1 MAVLQWPSVP
11 NLEEDGD
18 LEFPGVVL
26 LKQQQQQQQETDQH
40 YHRNEQLSQHNYFGF
55 EEETKQDTGLPELG
69 KETDSEVRKHSL
81 DHHVSRDLDLNLT
94 FSLDLGIDGD
104 IDLPA
109 AHVDAAESGILAEN
123 NYNAIAGLRQ
133 QSEPNLTPSSS
144 GTSSSTAPGSTSRR
158 PILFSSASAP
168 APAPAPASASASGET
183 PFAHPHSHHSLFSLT
198 SPPLHPHPH
207 PHPHTHP
214 HPRHLNNSRTHQKHQ
229 KKYQKPYQR
238 QQQQGHYLQHQH
250 HAHSP
255 YPAGQASHQHHH
267 HNHQAPLPPSIPV
280 SVSVPA
286 PPTTAPPAQTHPEPA
301 PEPDVVAPGPP
312 EPVTRPLPHL
322 FPPTG
327 PPPITSRPE
336 KFVDEPLHHYP
347 HDSVAAHASRSPM
360 DVDMSSTDLSA
371 QQQQQQQHLN
381 QQQSPQKSESP
392 SQAPGTSTNPAGGS
406 PNAQGSS
413 AAAAAAAAAAA
424 NHLSFRSEKGDNAE
438 ERSPRA
444 PSVPAPGP
452 GTFPPRTPAVYHTTD
467 GTPSS
472 TYTES
477 QARKEEVDSGTYLNL
492 VMKPKFTRAPI
503 TDAGRVAYL
512 GESSNLTLLVHDRQ
526 GSSDVVHYPLP
537 ENVRGSRARLTELD
551 NVEIDILHQRGAFLL
566 PPRSLCDELIDSYF
580 KWIHPIVP
588 VINRTRFMR
597 QYRDPK
603 NPPSLLLLQAVLLA
617 GSRVCTNPQ
626 LMDANG
632 STTPA
637 ALTFYKR
644 AKALYDANYEDDRV
658 TIVQSLL
665 LMGWYWEGPE
675 DVTKNVF
682 YWSRVA
688 TIVAQGSGMHRSVEQ
703 SQLSRSD
710 KRLWK
715 RIWWTL
721 FTRDRSV
728 AVALGRPVHI
738 NLDDSDVEMLTE
750 DDFIEDDGDRN
761 SEYPPDPIHVQFFMQ
776 YVKLCEIMGLVLSQQ
791 YSVASKGRQRNAID
805 LTHSDMAL
813 ADWLQNCPK
822 IVYWEV
828 ARHHFWSALL
838 HSNYYTTLCLLHRA
852 HMPPNG
858 GSRFPDDSPYPSRN
872 IAFQAAAM
880 ITSIIEN
887 LAAHGE
893 LRFCPA
899 FVVYSL
905 FSALIMHVYQMRSPV
920 PSIQQVTQDRLRTCM
935 QALKEVSRV
944 WLVGKMVYTLFESII
959 GNKVLEERLQ
969 KAAGKR
975 HRKAQQALAQLEQQQ
990 RPQDVAKR
998 KYDDMAIDFSVNT
1011 PTPQESYE
1019 RSRPQTPSHM
1029 KGDGGSN
1036 QQTMPPPI
1044 TSPNARQNAD
1054 TFMGGTSSRP
1064 QTRPA
1069 TPFNPSFSVPATPP
1083 DLYLVTRNSP
1093 NISQSLWENFQPDQL
1108 FPDSAS
1114 MPAFPHMSPPPNH
1127 HGIDTGLMA
1136 QLHNQNTSHGLPAQS
1151 TQFQARG
1158 PTKQGLSGSPQQG
1171 ANVLGSGMQG
1181 FQQQQPQQQQ
1191 QAQGQGQSSNNN
1203 NSLNSNLWTAN
1214 FDGLMPDGQ
1223 SPSDSWSTGSAQGQP
1238 VPNTLNVEDWFQF
1251 FGINNGDLASMNLDL
1266 GLGPQ

>member
-1 MAVLQWPSVP
+1 
-11 NLEEDGD
+11 
-18 LEFPGVVL
+18 
-26 LKQQQQQQQETDQH
+26 
-40 YHRNEQLSQHNYFGF
+40 
-55 EEETKQDTGLPELG
+55 
-69 KETDSEVRKHSL
+69 
-81 DHHVSRDLDLNLT
+81 
-94 FSLDLGIDGD
+94 
-104 IDLPA
+104 
-109 AHVDAAESGILAEN
+109 
-123 NYNAIAGLRQ
+123 
-133 QSEPNLTPSSS
+133 
-144 GTSSSTAPGSTSRR
+144 
-158 PILFSSASAP
+158 
-168 APAPAPASASASGET
+168 
-183 PFAHPHSHHSLFSLT
+183 
-198 SPPLHPHPH
+198 
-207 PHPHTHP
+207 
-214 HPRHLNNSRTHQKHQ
+214 
-229 KKYQKPYQR
+229 
-238 QQQQGHYLQHQH
+238 
-250 HAHSP
+250 
-255 YPAGQASHQHHH
+255 
-267 HNHQAPLPPSIPV
+267 
-280 SVSVPA
+280 
-286 PPTTAPPAQTHPEPA
+286 
-301 PEPDVVAPGPP
+301 
-312 EPVTRPLPHL
+312 
-322 FPPTG
+322 
-327 PPPITSRPE
+327 
-336 KFVDEPLHHYP
+336 
-347 HDSVAAHASRSPM
+347 M
-360 DVDMSSTDLSA
+360 DVDMSSSDA
-371 QQQQQQQHLN
+371 PAAHPQQQQQHQN
-381 QQQSPQKSESP
+381 QTEPPSSNSP
-392 SQAPGTSTNPAGGS
+392 SQSETSNQP
-406 PNAQGSS
+406 PNS
-413 AAAAAAAAAAA
+413 AAAINAAAQV
-424 NHLSFRSEKGDNAE
+424 SFRRQRASRACETCHARKVRCDAASLGVPCTNCVAFQIECRIPNPKRKKPHSSGGNRDSDSEKGE
-438 ERSPRA
+438 VT
-444 PSVPAPGP
+444 PSVPPPTTLSDEPSPRPTANTGP
-452 GTFPPRTPAVYHTTD
+452 TTYAPRTPTVYHSTD
-467 GTPSS
+467 GTPPIS
-472 TYTES
+472 YTES
-477 QARKEEVDSGTYLNL
+477 QARKEEVDNGTYVNL

-512 GESSNLTLLVHDRQ
+512 GESSNLALLVHDRQ

-566 PPRSLCDELIDSYF
+566 PPRTLCDELIDSYF
-580 KWIHPIVP
+580 KWVHPIVP

-750 DDFIEDDGDRN
+750 DDFIEDEADRS

-822 IVYWEV
+822 LVYWEV

-858 GSRFPDDSPYPSRN
+858 VATRFPDDSPYPSRN

-880 ITSIIEN
+880 ITSITEN
-887 LAAHGE
+887 LAAHKE
-893 LRFCPA
+893 LRYCPA

-975 HRKAQQALAQLEQQQ
+975 HRKAHSTLAQLEQHQQ
-990 RPQDVAKR
+990 QQHQHQQQQQQQQQQQSQRTNSDMSKR

-1019 RSRPQTPSHM
+1019 RSRPQTPSLM
-1029 KGDGGSN
+1029 SKNEGQSN
-1036 QQTMPPPI
+1036 NAAMAPPMA
-1044 TSPNARQNAD
+1044 SPGHRQNPD

-1064 QTRPA
+1064 HTRPA

-1108 FPDSAS
+1108 FPDSAG
-1114 MPAFPHMSPPPNH
+1114 MPAMPQMSPPQNHQGVDPN
-1127 HGIDTGLMA
+1127 IMA
-1136 QLHNQNTSHGLPAQS
+1136 QFGNTHA
-1151 TQFQARG
+1151 
-1158 PTKQGLSGSPQQG
+1158 QQG
-1171 ANVLGSGMQG
+1171 NM
-1181 FQQQQPQQQQ
+1181 PH
-1191 QAQGQGQSSNNN
+1191 QGQSAQGAFAPSRSSNEPGLAGSPLQAQNMVHSN
-1203 NSLNSNLWTAN
+1203 MTSFPQGPGNLWQPN
-1214 FDGLMPDGQ
+1214 FEGLVPDGQ
-1223 SPSDSWSTGSAQGQP
+1223 SPSDSWSTGSAQGQA

-1251 FGINNGDLASMNLDL
+1251 FGINNGDLASLNIDL
-1266 GLGPQ
+1266 NQNQT